1 MNFFFKTITA
11 LKDIQTIGVI
21 GGGTAGYLTALFLNK
36 KFKDTYYRR
45 RISHFPLFL

>member
-1 MNFFFKTITA
+1 MTA

-36 KFKDTYYRR
+36 KFKYK
-45 RISHFPLFL
+45 RITLIESSKIPIIGVG